1 MANPKNEEV
10 LSFKVQAD
18 VQTAIKRMSQF
29 ERDMRKHLQKVT
41 TASQKMAKTGV
52 DAAEDIEDA
61 NQNLLASVK
70 DLDTAY
76 EAEARMIKK
85 LADLQEKKVGATED
99 ETAAIDEQIKSL
111 AALTE
116 GMEGVKQQFKDK
128 SNSKKMAEDL
138 AAAVRKSRELKKG
151 IKDSF
156 KQGFSSFLSK
166 DAKGLTENFGEV
178 LKKGIKL
185 GALGAFA
192 KGGKMQ
198 QEGAAMKA
206 AGKAQGGLAGF
217 NKSAGGAMTAGVGKL
232 LEVFSKLGPT
242 LVTVAGI
249 LVKVVTMFIDAQA
262 QAKAFNKQILE
273 SASTIEIFNQ
283 AQGDARIAGRALED
297 TLDGIRDAAFDASTN
312 LDWGITN
319 ETHQQVLNTLTQEGV
334 SLQMMARDAQTAGKT
349 MKDFGAQ
356 ITTVSVAYSRLLGVP
371 ITEIS
376 QLQAEMVRDMGMGI
390 EETRLAF
397 ATMTKEAEESGMAA
411 NKFFAILRGVSAD
424 LSLFN
429 LRIAEAAKFLKQ
441 VGKTMSAR
449 SAQEFLNTIK
459 NYYKGMDLQGRIKAT
474 LLAGQGATKGIL
486 QKDITRKQKGL
497 VGDVQAKVGKEQA
510 DKLAAAMKA
519 GPKETARWMAAND
532 DKLEAG
538 MKEAILDA
546 QRMQAKVTRGGTVD
560 LASALKDLD
569 PMGAVEHLDAISK
582 ARFGKPMEKLTD
594 IEMLAFTQMTGV
606 SDQQLDMMA
615 KFKAGLDVTRETIA
629 ARVEKGIDTSTEQ
642 GKKDQAL
649 LNSLGITGSN
659 TEKAE
664 KLRQID
670 TKKMYENMSKEDREK
685 MDEKAKTMEDYA
697 KDQGKL
703 TTSLLDKLS
712 ILVDF
717 VTNQMYDLFTD
728 IWDGV
733 MSIPGVSSKTREQRD
748 VEKRVYQSKD
758 PALIKM
764 LKDTGY
770 DTKKFQEKMI
780 GEGQVGAGLA
790 KAIEAADKGDVKAQV
805 DLKKVMIDTQVAMK
819 GMADKGAGA
828 GVAAIKAAGVGASE
842 AELTKVSELMKAGS
856 TFSEAM
862 QKTGFDPES
871 MEKALQK
878 AVWTV
883 PPEALIPIQDTLKK
897 GGYIEGAK
905 SGAAAPSAQAQAAD
919 KAAAPGVSAPA
930 ASPATAEA
938 PAAPQAAPQAG
949 AGAAATP
956 SSGIAPPPPLPKAVT
971 DFQDAQLDQLGYL
984 GGQND
989 DIIKTLKKKVGL
1001 NKVLFQTEIAPILE
1015 ETILDAVRVAL
1026 VEYKLYKDMDMKDF
1040 AEQVKDPNF
1049 NAKTF
1054 SKDLLETAKKGELT
1068 EEYLTVTPGTPPGTP
1083 ATEGKKAQAGG
1094 HIVGQNPDGTAK
1106 ILRPPAGEMPAFVGP
1121 GETVVPK
1128 GGRGGGGGVSVTVN
1142 GIGGQDLARM
1152 VEVAATDAILKYKRR
1167 EGLH

>member
-1 MANPKNEEV
+1 
-10 LSFKVQAD
+10 
-18 VQTAIKRMSQF
+18 
-29 ERDMRKHLQKVT
+29 
-41 TASQKMAKTGV
+41 
-52 DAAEDIEDA
+52 
-61 NQNLLASVK
+61 
-70 DLDTAY
+70 
-76 EAEARMIKK
+76 
-85 LADLQEKKVGATED
+85 
-99 ETAAIDEQIKSL
+99 
-111 AALTE
+111 
-116 GMEGVKQQFKDK
+116 
-128 SNSKKMAEDL
+128 
-138 AAAVRKSRELKKG
+138 
-151 IKDSF
+151 
-156 KQGFSSFLSK
+156 
-166 DAKGLTENFGEV
+166 
-178 LKKGIKL
+178 
-185 GALGAFA
+185 
-192 KGGKMQ
+192 
-198 QEGAAMKA
+198 
-206 AGKAQGGLAGF
+206 
-217 NKSAGGAMTAGVGKL
+217 
-232 LEVFSKLGPT
+232 
-242 LVTVAGI
+242 
-249 LVKVVTMFIDAQA
+249 
-262 QAKAFNKQILE
+262 
-273 SASTIEIFNQ
+273 
-283 AQGDARIAGRALED
+283 
-297 TLDGIRDAAFDASTN
+297 
-312 LDWGITN
+312 
-319 ETHQQVLNTLTQEGV
+319 
-334 SLQMMARDAQTAGKT
+334 
-349 MKDFGAQ
+349 
-356 ITTVSVAYSRLLGVP
+356 
-371 ITEIS
+371 
-376 QLQAEMVRDMGMGI
+376 
-390 EETRLAF
+390 
-397 ATMTKEAEESGMAA
+397 
-411 NKFFAILRGVSAD
+411 
-424 LSLFN
+424 
-429 LRIAEAAKFLKQ
+429 
-441 VGKTMSAR
+441 
-449 SAQEFLNTIK
+449 
-459 NYYKGMDLQGRIKAT
+459 
-474 LLAGQGATKGIL
+474 
-486 QKDITRKQKGL
+486 
-497 VGDVQAKVGKEQA
+497 
-510 DKLAAAMKA
+510 
-519 GPKETARWMAAND
+519 MAAND

-758 PALIKM
+758 PTLIKM

-790 KAIEAADKGDVKAQV
+790 KAIEAADKGDVKAQT
-805 DLKKVMIDTQVAMK
+805 DLKKVMIDTQVAMT

-842 AELTKVSELMKAGS
+842 AELQKVSELMKAGS

-862 QKTGFDPES
+862 KKTGFDPES
-871 MEKALQK
+871 MEKAMQK
-878 AVWTV
+878 AVWTI
-883 PPEALIPIQDTLKK
+883 PPEALIPIQKSLKS
-897 GGYIEGAK
+897 GGWIEGAK
-905 SGAAAPSAQAQAAD
+905 GETASAPSAQAQAAD
-919 KAAAPGVSAPA
+919 KAAAPGVSAPTA
-930 ASPATAEA
+930 PATAEA
-938 PAAPQAAPQAG
+938 PAAPQAAPTAG
-949 AGAAATP
+949 AGAAASP
-956 SSGIAPPPPLPKAVT
+956 SGAIAPPPLPREVT

-1001 NKVLFQTEIAPILE
+1001 NKVSFQTEIAPILE
-1015 ETILDAVRVAL
+1015 ETILNAVRVAL
-1026 VEYKLYKDMDMKDF
+1026 IEYKLYKDMDMKDF

-1068 EEYLTVTPGTPPGTP
+1068 EKYLTATPGTPPGTP
-1083 ATEGKKAQAGG
+1083 GTPVPEGKKTQAGG
-1094 HIVGQNPDGTAK
+1094 HIVGRNPDGTAK